1 MFKKIIIASSLM
13 LSINAFAQTPAKPDP
28 NSSVNAQEQVNGLP
42 GSSTGAAYSVR
53 TKKRSVKMPSVIAP
67 VENTTP
73 ANCADS
79 LGGKGGATFTAC
91 EAGKKTR

>member
-1 MFKKIIIASSLM
+1 MIKIFLLSTMFLSLG
-13 LSINAFAQTPAKPDP
+13 AFAQTQTKPDP
-28 NSSVNAQEQVNGLP
+28 TSQVNAEEQIHGLP

-53 TKKRSVKMPSVIAP
+53 TKKRTITMPSNVAP

-79 LGGKGGATFTAC
+79 LGSKGSATFTAC